1 MPPNPSSSDS
11 TVEAAF
17 LRSIAEDPAN
27 AAATWLVLADW
38 LEEHGDPRAELVR
51 LCHDPRYRPKLS
63 PEKRDDRIRALLAAG
78 VRLCVPTLT
87 NSIGMTFALI
97 PAGKFHMG
105 SPKFEVDRNDDEGPQ
120 HQVEITRAFYMGIVP
135 VTQEQYEKV
144 MHKNPSFF
152 TRHSKF
158 AGGPAHPVEEV
169 SWDQAVE
176 FCRKLST
183 RAKEKSSGR
192 EYRLPTEAEWEYA
205 CRGGSASSTPFH
217 FGDSLSSTQANFHGH
232 YPYGVE
238 VRGRFLRHTTPV
250 GSYNPNAF
258 GLCDMHGNV
267 WEWCQDWY
275 GRYPRKP
282 AKDPTGPASG
292 ARRVLRGGTWG
303 SCGEDCRSARRLHGE
318 PGYGSQY
325 FGFRVVCSASP
336 R

>member
-1 MPPNPSSSDS
+1 
-11 TVEAAF
+11 
-17 LRSIAEDPAN
+17 LRSIAEDPLN

-38 LEEHGDPRAELVR
+38 LEERDDPRAELVR
-51 LCHDPRYRPKLS
+51 LCHDPRYQ
-63 PEKRDDRIRALLAAG
+63 PELTPEQRDDRIRALLESG
-78 VRLCVPTLT
+78 VRPCVPTFT
-87 NSIGMTFALI
+87 NSIGMMFAQI
-97 PAGKFHMG
+97 PAGKFLMG
-105 SPKFEVDRNDDEGPQ
+105 SPRSEADRSRDEGPQ
-120 HQVEITRAFYMGIVP
+120 HKVEITRPFFLGVFP

-144 MHKNPSFF
+144 VGKNPSFF

-158 AGGPAHPVEEV
+158 AGGPTHPVEEV

-176 FCRKLST
+176 FCRKLSA
-183 RAKEKSSGR
+183 RAKEKSSER
-192 EYRLPTEAEWEYA
+192 EYRLPAEAEWEYA
-205 CRGGSASSTPFH
+205 CRGGAASSTPFH

-275 GRYPRKP
+275 GRYPREP
-282 AKDPTGPASG
+282 AKDPIGPTSG

-325 FGFRVVCSASP
+325 FGFRVVCSTSP